1 MDVDALVSQR
11 PTENK
16 VKDFKELTNSSEAL
30 ATVIKVFTQV
40 ISVISKWN
48 RISYAGYFLIN
59 LILQN
64 TFDVSLKQKRL
75 QKLWTKPK
83 VLL

>member
-30 ATVIKVFTQV
+30 ATVIKVFTKV
-40 ISVISKWN
+40 LSAMPKWN